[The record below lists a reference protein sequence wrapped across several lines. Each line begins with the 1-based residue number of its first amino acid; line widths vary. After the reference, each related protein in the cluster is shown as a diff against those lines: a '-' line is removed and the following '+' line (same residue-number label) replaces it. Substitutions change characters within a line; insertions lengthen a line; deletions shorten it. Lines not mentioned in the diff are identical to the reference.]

1 MKSVKIT
8 DCDGPVLVK
17 VTAKN
22 GGIYDVVTL
31 ASIADKIK
39 IEIREDGGSK
49 VTMLSERKPVK
60 L

>member
-8 DCDGPVLVK
+8 DCDGQVLVK
-17 VTAKN
+17 ITAKK

-39 IEIREDGGSK
+39 IEIREDGGGK
-49 VTMLSERKPVK
+49 VTMLNERKPVK